1 LFDKISANLNPIYKI
16 AEFFIAQTHPIDFQF
31 SKILQ
36 SGTLFIKKIGQKK
49 NGFLIMLSEFSIAI
63 KYDQFLN
70 YYKF

>member
-1 LFDKISANLNPIYKI
+1 M
-16 AEFFIAQTHPIDFQF
+16 IDG
-31 SKILQ
+31 
-36 SGTLFIKKIGQKK
+36 GTQFIKKIGQKK